1 MAIALIFLLQ
11 NSMKVCFTLF
21 VLFALQFFY
30 NLILRNCTGLVV
42 KILILVTLK
51 FALFFYFQWSTTR
64 VLIEVFLVLVLFE
77 NFFSIFVIATTA
89 ERRGNPYIIRC
100 IRLINISNLLMV
112 NEKTLSV

>member
-1 MAIALIFLLQ
+1 MAYFTFSDQIFFSSIFLLQ

-51 FALFFYFQWSTTR
+51 FALF
-64 VLIEVFLVLVLFE
+64 LFSVV
-77 NFFSIFVIATTA
+77 NHTGTDRSIFGFGFV
-89 ERRGNPYIIRC
+89 RKFLFNIRNC
-100 IRLINISNLLMV
+100 DHS
-112 NEKTLSV
+112 